1 MSDPATCE
9 VVGRWRITG
18 SDMWD
23 RDFLDLANPA
33 RFIVDD
39 AGHGEIEFGAVQLD
53 LDVEYGRQIAFFR
66 FAGLDEGDEVW
77 GDGSAEIADDGTLEI
92 EIHFVDGDE
101 PTLTAYRET
110 SSAAC

>member
-1 MSDPATCE
+1 MSEPAPCQ

-33 RFIVDD
+33 RFILDD
-39 AGHGEIEFGAVQLD
+39 AGHGEIEFGAAHLD
-53 LDVEYGRQIAFFR
+53 LDVEYGRQIVFFR
-66 FAGLDEGDEVW
+66 FAGFDEGDEVW
-77 GDGSAEIADDGTLEI
+77 RDASAEIADDGTLEI
-92 EIHFVDGDE
+92 EISFVAGDE
-101 PTLTAYRET
+101 ATLTAHRET

>member
-1 MSDPATCE
+1 MTDPTDCE

-33 RFIVDD
+33 RFTLDD
-39 AGHGEIEFGAVQLD
+39 AGHGKIAFGAAHLD
-53 LDVEYGRQIAFFR
+53 LDVEYGRQIVFFR
-66 FAGLDEGDEVW
+66 FAGFDEDNEVW
-77 GDGSAEIADDGTLEI
+77 GDGNAEIADDGTLEI
-92 EIHFVDGDE
+92 EIHFGNGDE
-101 PTLTAYRET
+101 PTLIAKRET